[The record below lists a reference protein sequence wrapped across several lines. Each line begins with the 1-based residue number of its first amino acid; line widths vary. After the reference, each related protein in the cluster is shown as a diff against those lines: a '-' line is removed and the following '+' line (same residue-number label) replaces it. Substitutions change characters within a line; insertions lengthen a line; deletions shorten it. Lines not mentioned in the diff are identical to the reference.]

1 MYPIVFTKQKKL
13 KNISK
18 KLQKTLDF
26 CGRCVYNI
34 SCSLRNCVRVA
45 QQTLTLFVW
54 VRILVPQPKKDIA
67 YAVSFFIQ
75 SEGLVCN
82 RRQAY
87 VISSQGELDVI
98 KASALYVF
106 FFGLITYLSA
116 KGFHPQLRCD
126 CMPSVTDYIQGF
138 ALIVCLTAQ

>member
-1 MYPIVFTKQKKL
+1 M
-13 KNISK
+13 
-18 KLQKTLDF
+18 
-26 CGRCVYNI
+26 YNI
-34 SCSLRNCVRVA
+34 KCSLRNCVRVA

-87 VISSQGELDVI
+87 VISSPCELYVI
-98 KASALYVF
+98 KPQGLYVSF
-106 FFGLITYLSA
+106 LRIDYIPPTVGYIQHCVLITYRN
-116 KGFHPQLRCD
+116 KLRIAYKACI
-126 CMPSVTDYIQGF
+126 PVSFVLYS
-138 ALIVCLTAQ
+138 LTR